1 MRSMTGYG
9 DAVSETPEFVLGIDI
24 KAVNNRFLKISS
36 KISDEVSFLQVDLDE
51 AVRKR
56 LARGSIFFTLR
67 FQPTTFSD
75 LYQVNEDV
83 VKKYVDT
90 VKKLREE
97 LGSTEDVRLQDILTL
112 PGAIKADDSVIPER
126 AEVLPIALE
135 TMENALAKMIE
146 MREHEGG
153 NLREELRVRYENVG
167 SLMGEVKKAAP
178 QALEEHFRK
187 LEERTRALLGEQK
200 AGLDEGGV
208 LREAA
213 LLAERSDIS
222 EEIARMDS
230 HLEQFSETMESTEP
244 VGRKLEFICQ
254 EMFRESNTM
263 GSKAPGSEVG
273 RFVVEI
279 KAEVDRLKE
288 QVLNVE

>member
-1 MRSMTGYG
+1 MLSMTGYG
-9 DAVSETPEFVLGIDI
+9 DAVSETPEFVLGIDV

-36 KISDEVSFLQVDLDE
+36 KISDEVSFLQIDLDE
-51 AVRKR
+51 TVRKR

-67 FQPTTFSD
+67 FQPTAFSD

-83 VKKYVDT
+83 VTKYVDT
-90 VKKLREE
+90 VKRLGEE
-97 LGSTEDVRLQDILTL
+97 LGSTEDVRLQDILAL
-112 PGAIKADDSVIPER
+112 PGAIKADDSAIPER

-135 TMENALAKMIE
+135 TMENALVKMVE
-146 MREHEGG
+146 MREHEGR
-153 NLREELRVRYENVG
+153 NLHGDLQARCKNIEN
-167 SLMGEVKKAAP
+167 LMGDVKKAAP
-178 QALEEHFRK
+178 RALEEHFKK
-187 LEERTRALLGEQK
+187 LEERTGALLGEQK
-200 AGLDEGGV
+200 AGLDEGGI

-230 HLEQFSETMESTEP
+230 HLEQFVDTMESSEP

>member
-153 NLREELRVRYENVG
+153 NLREELRLRYENVG

>member
-135 TMENALAKMIE
+135 TMENALEKMIE

-153 NLREELRVRYENVG
+153 NLHEELRVRYENVG

-273 RFVVEI
+273 RSVVEI

>member
-83 VKKYVDT
+83 VKKYADT
-90 VKKLREE
+90 IKKLREE

>member
-83 VKKYVDT
+83 VKKYVAT

-97 LGSTEDVRLQDILTL
+97 LRSTEDVRLQAILTL

-273 RFVVEI
+273 RSVVEI

>member
-83 VKKYVDT
+83 VKKYVAT

>member
-75 LYQVNEDV
+75 LYQLNEDV
-83 VKKYVDT
+83 VKKYVAT

-153 NLREELRVRYENVG
+153 NLREELRVRYENGG

-273 RFVVEI
+273 RSVVEI

>member
-126 AEVLPIALE
+126 AEVLPLALE
-135 TMENALAKMIE
+135 TMETALAKMIE

-213 LLAERSDIS
+213 LLAERADIS

-273 RFVVEI
+273 RSVVEI

>member
-213 LLAERSDIS
+213 LLAERSDIR

-273 RFVVEI
+273 RSVVEI

>member
-36 KISDEVSFLQVDLDE
+36 KISDEVSFLQVDLDD

-83 VKKYVDT
+83 VKKYVAT

-126 AEVLPIALE
+126 AAVLPIALE

-153 NLREELRVRYENVG
+153 NLHEELRGRHENLG
-167 SLMGEVKKAAP
+167 SLMGDVKKAAP

-187 LEERTRALLGEQK
+187 LEERTGALLGEQK
-200 AGLDEGGV
+200 AGLDEGGI

-213 LLAERSDIS
+213 ILAERSDIS

-230 HLEQFSETMESTEP
+230 HLDQFSEAMESTEP

>member
-200 AGLDEGGV
+200 ASLDEGGV

>member
-83 VKKYVDT
+83 VKKYADT
-90 VKKLREE
+90 IKKLREE

-112 PGAIKADDSVIPER
+112 PGAIKADDSVILER

-153 NLREELRVRYENVG
+153 NLREELRGRYENLG

-187 LEERTRALLGEQK
+187 LEERTGALLGEQK
-200 AGLDEGGV
+200 AGLDEGGI

>member
-288 QVLNVE
+288 QVLKVE

>member
-153 NLREELRVRYENVG
+153 NLREELRLRYENVG

-244 VGRKLEFICQ
+244 IGRKLEFICQ

>member
-9 DAVSETPEFVLGIDI
+9 DAVSETPDFVLSIDV

-36 KISDEVSFLQVDLDE
+36 KISDEVSFLQVDLDD

-83 VKKYVDT
+83 VKKYVAT

-126 AEVLPIALE
+126 AAVLPIALE
-135 TMENALAKMIE
+135 TMENALEKMIE

-153 NLREELRVRYENVG
+153 NLHEELRGRHENLG
-167 SLMGEVKKAAP
+167 SLMGDVKKAAP

-187 LEERTRALLGEQK
+187 LEERTGALLGEQK
-200 AGLDEGGV
+200 AGLDEGGI

-213 LLAERSDIS
+213 IIAERSDIS

-230 HLEQFSETMESTEP
+230 HLDQFSEAMESTEP

-263 GSKAPGSEVG
+263 GSKAPGNEVG

>member
-36 KISDEVSFLQVDLDE
+36 KISDEVSFLQVDLDD

-83 VKKYVDT
+83 VKKYVAT

-135 TMENALAKMIE
+135 TMENALEKMIE

-263 GSKAPGSEVG
+263 GSKAPGSDVG
-273 RFVVEI
+273 RSAVEI

>member
-36 KISDEVSFLQVDLDE
+36 KISDEVSFLQVDLDD

-56 LARGSIFFTLR
+56 LARGSIFFALR

-126 AEVLPIALE
+126 AAVLPIALE

>member
-9 DAVSETPEFVLGIDI
+9 DSVSETPEFVLGIDI

-36 KISDEVSFLQVDLDE
+36 KISDEVSFLQIDLDE
-51 AVRKR
+51 SVRKQ

-67 FQPTTFSD
+67 FQPTAFSD

-83 VKKYVDT
+83 VKKYVAT
-90 VKKLREE
+90 VKKLGEE
-97 LGSTEDVRLQDILTL
+97 LGLTEEVRLQDILTL
-112 PGAIKADDSVIPER
+112 PGAIKTDDSVIPER

-153 NLREELRVRYENVG
+153 NLHGDLRVRCENLG
-167 SLMGEVKKAAP
+167 NLMGEVKKAAP

-187 LEERTRALLGEQK
+187 LGERTRALLGEQK
-200 AGLDEGGV
+200 AGLDEDGI

>member
-36 KISDEVSFLQVDLDE
+36 KISDEVSFLQVDLDD

-83 VKKYVDT
+83 VKKYVAT

-126 AEVLPIALE
+126 AAVLPIALE

-153 NLREELRVRYENVG
+153 NLHEELRGRHENLG
-167 SLMGEVKKAAP
+167 SLMGDVKKAAP

-187 LEERTRALLGEQK
+187 LEERTGALLGEQK
-200 AGLDEGGV
+200 AGLDEGGI

>member
-153 NLREELRVRYENVG
+153 NLHEELRGRHENLG
-167 SLMGEVKKAAP
+167 SLMGDVKKAAP

>member
-36 KISDEVSFLQVDLDE
+36 KISDEVSFLQVDLDD

-83 VKKYVDT
+83 VKKYADT
-90 VKKLREE
+90 IKKLREE

-200 AGLDEGGV
+200 AGLDEGGI

>member
-83 VKKYVDT
+83 VKKYVAT

-273 RFVVEI
+273 RSVVEI

>member
-9 DAVSETPEFVLGIDI
+9 DAVSETPDFVLSIDV
-24 KAVNNRFLKISS
+24 KAVNNRFLKINS
-36 KISDEVSFLQVDLDE
+36 KISDEVNFLQIELEEV
-51 AVRKR
+51 ARKR
-56 LARGSIFFTLR
+56 LARGSVFFTIR
-67 FQPTTFSD
+67 FQPNRCSD

-83 VKKYVDT
+83 VKKYVET
-90 VKKLREE
+90 IKRLGKE
-97 LGSTEDVRLQDILTL
+97 LDSAEDIRMQDILAL
-112 PGAIKADDSVIPER
+112 PGAIKVDDNIVPGREK
-126 AEVLPIALE
+126 VLPIALE
-135 TMENALAKMIE
+135 TMEKALANMVE
-146 MREHEGG
+146 MREREGR
-153 NLREELRVRYENVG
+153 NLHEELQSRCENLDQ
-167 SLMGEVKKAAP
+167 LMGKVKEAAP

-187 LEERTRALLGEQK
+187 LEERTGALLGEQK
-200 AGLDEGGV
+200 AGIDENDI
-208 LREAA
+208 LKEAA

-230 HLEQFSETMESTEP
+230 HLEQFVGQLASSEP

-263 GSKAPGSEVG
+263 GSKAPGNEVG